1 MKDLD
6 TRRYHV
12 SVFDE
17 KIEDDYQYIQSFWKK
32 IPSYGDLRFS
42 IVLFFFQMFN
52 DLDMKKKTLKNRIEM
67 TKNTEKLLT
76 DDSILILKFF
86 MDIDEKTQKK
96 NIKKLKED
104 RFKKFMVTKT

>member
-1 MKDLD
+1 
-6 TRRYHV
+6 
-12 SVFDE
+12 
-17 KIEDDYQYIQSFWKK
+17 
-32 IPSYGDLRFS
+32 
-42 IVLFFFQMFN
+42 MFN